1 MRFVQLSKQKD
12 QQKDQLLAISL
23 AKPKAKPKA
32 ISMVKQLAKQ
42 IVFTKLGWLSL
53 SVALGVVACA
63 SDITMIDTH
72 GTEEDADKLLIV
84 DCLLPGKIK
93 RLGAGATFVTP
104 RRPTKIAALDC
115 ESRGGE
121 YVAYEQANS
130 ATALKVWLPSAQ
142 DGSKVAQTYV
152 GEIYEKGLGIKSDY
166 KLAAKWYLKAATQGH
181 SRAMLNLGYLYEKGL
196 GVTKNL
202 TVALN
207 LYRQASGLSDTDIE
221 FASIIDVENVDDSA
235 NELRTLKHELEDEK
249 QQITIV
255 NQQVIESKE
264 QLAKEKAA
272 LETQSKKLQD
282 ERNSLELEQ
291 KQLGQQKVIAASER
305 QKLDQKAQ
313 KLNSKEKS
321 INQQLASIEKLMVET
336 PQVPQKMAITSVMP
350 VNLAK
355 LSIAGPSIQL
365 ISPQLVN
372 TRGSTLTIDVR
383 QATKT
388 REIIGRINAPAGL
401 QKLTINGEESRID
414 DKGMFKTLLPIHA
427 KRTQVTIL
435 ALDTFGKQANIK
447 FDFVQSN
454 QIKKKVVVAPPLIN
468 PDSVSGEFGHFYA
481 LVIGNNGYS
490 QYSPLSTAIN
500 DAKSVADVLS
510 NKYGFKATTLVN
522 ANRFMILATLNRL
535 SKRLTEKDNLL
546 IYYAGHGELEADGET
561 GYWIPV
567 DAAKNDKKKWIPNMA
582 ISDVINAMKVKRVLV
597 IADSC
602 YSGSLTRSSL
612 PQAKSNVSAAERITW
627 LRAMAKSKS
636 RLALTSGGLQPVSD
650 DGTSSHSLFAHA
662 LLNILKLNNRIME
675 GQRLY
680 NQVYAQ
686 MAIATAA
693 KNIDQVPEYAPIRH
707 TGHESGE
714 FFFMPSRG
722 RT

>member
-1 MRFVQLSKQKD
+1 MRLVQLSKQ
-12 QQKDQLLAISL
+12 LI
-23 AKPKAKPKA
+23 
-32 ISMVKQLAKQ
+32 KQ
-42 IVFTKLGWLSL
+42 IFLTKSGWLSL
-53 SVALGVVACA
+53 SVALGLGACA

-93 RLGAGATFVTP
+93 RLGAGATYVTP
-104 RRPTKIAALDC
+104 RRPTKITALDC

-142 DGSKVAQTYV
+142 EGSKVAQTYV

-196 GVTKNL
+196 GVAKNL

-221 FASIIDVENVDDSA
+221 FASIIDVENVDDSV
-235 NELRTLKHELEDEK
+235 NELRSLKHDLEDKK

-255 NQQVIESKE
+255 NQQVVESTE
-264 QLAKEKAA
+264 QLVKEKAA
-272 LETQSKKLQD
+272 LEAQSQKLTD
-282 ERNSLELEQ
+282 ERKALELEQ

-313 KLNSKEKS
+313 QLNSKEKT
-321 INQQLASIEKLMVET
+321 IDKQLANIEKLMVET
-336 PQVPQKMAITSVMP
+336 PQAPHKMAVTTVMP
-350 VNLAK
+350 VNIAK

-372 TRGSTLTIDVR
+372 TRGSAPAIDIR
-383 QATKT
+383 QSIKT

-401 QKLTINGEESRID
+401 QKLTINGEETSID
-414 DKGMFKTLLPIHA
+414 DKGMFKTLLPINA
-427 KRTQVTIL
+427 KRTQVKIL
-435 ALDTFGKQANIK
+435 ARDTFGKQANIE
-447 FDFVQSN
+447 FDFVQSS
-454 QIKKKVVVAPPLIN
+454 QTKTKIAVTPQTIN
-468 PDSVSGEFGHFYA
+468 PDSVSGNFGHFYA
-481 LVIGNNGYS
+481 LVIGNNAYS

-535 SKRLTEKDNLL
+535 SRRLTEKDNLV
-546 IYYAGHGELEADGET
+546 IYYAGHGELEADGEV

-567 DAAKNDKKKWIPNMA
+567 DASKNDKRKWIPNMA

-602 YSGSLTRSSL
+602 YSGSLTSSSL
-612 PQAKSNVSAAERITW
+612 PQANNDVSAAERVTW

-650 DGTSSHSLFAHA
+650 EGTSSHSLFAHA
-662 LLNILKLNNRIME
+662 LLNTLKLNNRIME

-693 KNIDQVPEYAPIRH
+693 KNIEQVPEYAPIRH

-714 FFFMPSRG
+714 FFFLPSRG